1 VSTALAYTCGT
12 ILVLLF
18 RFRIELQAQPKMD
31 NLDLDVLK
39 TALAWTESGRRATL
53 GTVVRTWGSAPRP
66 IGAMMAIRDDGQ
78 VIGSVSGGCIEDD
91 LIAQVKDGKLAA
103 KLPESV
109 RYGVAADQARQFGL
123 PCGGTV
129 EMVLEPLTPQSDI
142 RGLLA
147 DLEGHKIIRRSLDLT
162 TGISQRRDAI
172 GADALQFNGSTLVT
186 VHGPK
191 YRLLIIG
198 AGQLSKYLATMAIPL
213 DYQVTVCDPRDEY
226 QEQWHDLPQVT
237 MTKEM
242 PDDTVLAMNLDRN
255 SAVVALTHDPK
266 LDDLALMEALKGQ
279 AFYVGALGSKGNNDK
294 RRARLLEF
302 DVSAEEL
309 LKLRGP
315 VGLDIG
321 AKTPSEIA
329 ISILAEMT
337 ATKRG
342 VTMTRSKS
350 ESVANA
356 VSSAG
361 CVV

>member
-1 VSTALAYTCGT
+1 
-12 ILVLLF
+12 
-18 RFRIELQAQPKMD
+18 MD

-39 TALAWTESGRRATL
+39 TALAWTDSGRRATL

-91 LIAQVKDGKLAA
+91 LIAKVKDGKLAA

-109 RYGVAADQARQFGL
+109 RYGVSADQANQFGL

-147 DLEGHKIIRRSLDLT
+147 DLESHRIVKRTLDLT
-162 TGISQRRDAI
+162 TAVTHRTDAT
-172 GADALQFNGSTLVT
+172 GADVLAFDGKALTT
-186 VHGPK
+186 IHGPR

-242 PDDTVLAMNLDRN
+242 PDDTVIAMNLDRN

-266 LDDLALMEALKGQ
+266 LDDLALMEALKSP
-279 AFYVGALGSKGNNDK
+279 AFYVGALGSKRNNDK
-294 RRARLLEF
+294 RRERLLEF
-302 DVSAEEL
+302 DVTQEEVL
-309 LKLRGP
+309 RLRGP

-329 ISILAEMT
+329 VSILAEMT
-337 ATKRG
+337 ALKRG
-342 VTMTRSKS
+342 VTMTRSKTDLAAS
-350 ESVANA
+350 L

-361 CVV
+361 CAV

>member
-1 VSTALAYTCGT
+1 
-12 ILVLLF
+12 
-18 RFRIELQAQPKMD
+18 MD

-91 LIAQVKDGKLAA
+91 LIAQIKEGKLAA

-109 RYGVAADQARQFGL
+109 RYGVAADQAREFGL

-142 RGLLA
+142 RGLLT
-147 DLEGHKIIRRSLDLT
+147 DLEGHKIIRRSLDLS
-162 TGISQRRDAI
+162 TGISQRRDAV
-172 GADALQFNGSTLVT
+172 GADALQFDGKTLVT

-237 MTKEM
+237 MTEEM

-279 AFYVGALGSKGNNDK
+279 AFYVGALGSKSNNDK

-302 DVSAEEL
+302 DVSADEL
-309 LKLRGP
+309 VKLRGP

-342 VTMTRSKS
+342 VTMTRSKTDLAAR
-350 ESVANA
+350 E

-361 CVV
+361 CSTS

>member
-1 VSTALAYTCGT
+1 
-12 ILVLLF
+12 
-18 RFRIELQAQPKMD
+18 MD

-39 TALAWTESGRRATL
+39 TALAWTESGRKATL

-91 LIAQVKDGKLAA
+91 LIAQVKNGKLAA

-109 RYGVAADQARQFGL
+109 RYGVATDQARQFGL

-129 EMVLEPLTPQSDI
+129 EMVLEPLSPLSDI

-147 DLEGHKIIRRSLDLT
+147 DLEAHKIVKRTLDLS
-162 TGISQRRDAI
+162 TGISRRENAS
-172 GADALQFNGSTLVT
+172 GADVLSFVGSTLVT
-186 VHGPK
+186 IHGPK

-198 AGQLSKYLATMAIPL
+198 AGQLSKYLATMAMPL

-226 QEQWHDLPQVT
+226 QEQWHDLPHVT

-242 PDDTVLAMNLDRN
+242 PDDTVVAMNLDRN

-266 LDDLALMEALKGQ
+266 LDDLALMEALKSP
-279 AFYVGALGSKGNNDK
+279 AFYVGALGSKANNDK
-294 RRARLLEF
+294 RRGRLLEF
-302 DVSAEEL
+302 DVSQEEVNR
-309 LKLRGP
+309 LRGP

-329 ISILAEMT
+329 VSILAEMT
-337 ATKRG
+337 AIKRG

-350 ESVANA
+350 ESAA
-356 VSSAG
+356 SEVSSAG
-361 CVV
+361 CVVQN

>member
-1 VSTALAYTCGT
+1 
-12 ILVLLF
+12 
-18 RFRIELQAQPKMD
+18 MD

-39 TALAWTESGRRATL
+39 TALAWTDSGRRATL

-91 LIAQVKDGKLAA
+91 LIAKVKDGKLAA
-103 KLPESV
+103 RLPESV
-109 RYGVAADQARQFGL
+109 RYGVSADQANQFGL

-147 DLEGHKIIRRSLDLT
+147 DLEAHRIVKRTLNLATAVAHRADATGADVLAFDGNTLT
-162 TGISQRRDAI
+162 TI
-172 GADALQFNGSTLVT
+172 
-186 VHGPK
+186 HGPR

-242 PDDTVLAMNLDRN
+242 PDDTVIAMNLDRN

-266 LDDLALMEALKGQ
+266 LDDLALMEALKSP
-279 AFYVGALGSKGNNDK
+279 AFYVGALGSKRNNDK
-294 RRARLLEF
+294 RRERLLEF
-302 DVSAEEL
+302 DVTAEEL
-309 LKLRGP
+309 TRLRGP

-337 ATKRG
+337 AMKRG

-350 ESVANA
+350 EVPAA
-356 VSSAG
+356 ATTSAG
-361 CVV
+361 CAL

>member
-1 VSTALAYTCGT
+1 
-12 ILVLLF
+12 
-18 RFRIELQAQPKMD
+18 MD

-39 TALAWTESGRRATL
+39 TALAWTDSGRRVTL

-91 LIAQVKDGKLAA
+91 LIAQVKERTLAA

-129 EMVLEPLTPQSDI
+129 EMVLEPLTPLSDV
-142 RGLLA
+142 RGLLT
-147 DLEGHKIIRRSLDLT
+147 DLEAHKIVKRTLHLE
-162 TGISQRRDAI
+162 TGIAKRAEST
-172 GADALQFNGSTLVT
+172 GADELSFDGKTLVT
-186 VHGPK
+186 VHGPR

-213 DYQVTVCDPRDEY
+213 DYQVTVCDPREEY
-226 QEQWHDLPQVT
+226 QEQWLDLPMVS
-237 MTKEM
+237 MTRGM
-242 PDDTVLAMNLDRN
+242 PDDTAIAMNLDRN

-266 LDDLALMEALKGQ
+266 LDDLALMEALRSP
-279 AFYVGALGSKGNNDK
+279 AFYVGALGSKANNDK
-294 RRARLLEF
+294 RRGRLLEF
-302 DVSAEEL
+302 DVSQDEVNR
-309 LKLRGP
+309 LRGP

-342 VTMTRSKS
+342 VVMTRSKS
-350 ESVANA
+350 EATA
-356 VSSAG
+356 ALDSSAG
-361 CVV
+361 CAAL

>member
-1 VSTALAYTCGT
+1 
-12 ILVLLF
+12 
-18 RFRIELQAQPKMD
+18 MD

-129 EMVLEPLTPQSDI
+129 EMVLEPLTPLSDI

-147 DLEGHKIIRRSLDLT
+147 DLEAHKIVKRSLDVA
-162 TGISQRRDAI
+162 TGIVKRSDAS
-172 GADALQFNGSTLVT
+172 GADVLSFDGKTLVT
-186 VHGPK
+186 IHGPR

-226 QEQWHDLPQVT
+226 QEQWSDLPHVT
-237 MTKEM
+237 MTREM
-242 PDDTVLAMNLDRN
+242 PDDTVITMNLDRN

-266 LDDLALMEALKGQ
+266 LDDLALMEALKSP
-279 AFYVGALGSKGNNDK
+279 AFYVGALGSKSNNDK

-302 DVSAEEL
+302 DVSEDEIK
-309 LKLRGP
+309 KLRGP

-342 VTMTRSKS
+342 VTLTRSKS
-350 ESVANA
+350 ES
-356 VSSAG
+356 SATATTRSG
-361 CVV
+361 CSL

>member
-1 VSTALAYTCGT
+1 
-12 ILVLLF
+12 
-18 RFRIELQAQPKMD
+18 MD

-103 KLPESV
+103 RLPESV
-109 RYGVAADQARQFGL
+109 RYGIAADQARQFGL

-147 DLEGHKIIRRSLDLT
+147 DLEGHKIIRRSLTLS
-162 TGISQRRDAI
+162 TGISQRREAS
-172 GADALQFNGSTLVT
+172 GADVLEFDGATLVT
-186 VHGPK
+186 IHGPK

-237 MTKEM
+237 MTKAM

-266 LDDLALMEALKGQ
+266 LDDLALMEALKGS
-279 AFYVGALGSKGNNDK
+279 AFYVGALGSKSNNDK

-302 DVSAEEL
+302 DVNEVEI
-309 LKLRGP
+309 KRLRGP

-350 ESVANA
+350 DLAAND
-356 VSSAG
+356 VTHAG
-361 CVV
+361 CAL

>member
-1 VSTALAYTCGT
+1 
-12 ILVLLF
+12 
-18 RFRIELQAQPKMD
+18 MD

-66 IGAMMAIRDDGQ
+66 VGAMMAIRDDGQ

-147 DLEGHKIIRRSLDLT
+147 DLEGHKIIRRSLDMS
-162 TGISQRRDAI
+162 TGIAHRREAI
-172 GADALQFNGSTLVT
+172 GADVLNFDGQSLVT
-186 VHGPK
+186 IHGPK

-198 AGQLSKYLATMAIPL
+198 AGQLSKYLAAMAIPL

-279 AFYVGALGSKGNNDK
+279 AFYVGALGSQSNNGK

-302 DVSAEEL
+302 DVTEEEL
-309 LKLRGP
+309 KKLRGP

-342 VTMTRSKS
+342 VILTRSKTELAAS
-350 ESVANA
+350 N

-361 CVV
+361 CAT

>member
-1 VSTALAYTCGT
+1 
-12 ILVLLF
+12 
-18 RFRIELQAQPKMD
+18 MD

-39 TALAWTESGRRATL
+39 TALVWTESGRRATL

-103 KLPESV
+103 KMPESV

-129 EMVLEPLTPQSDI
+129 EMVLEPLTLQSDI
-142 RGLLA
+142 RGLLS

-162 TGISQRRDAI
+162 TGISQRRDAT
-172 GADALQFNGSTLVT
+172 GADALQFDGKTLIT

-279 AFYVGALGSKGNNDK
+279 AFYVGALGSKCNNDK

-302 DVSAEEL
+302 DVSADEL

-342 VTMTRSKS
+342 VSLTRSKS
-350 ESVANA
+350 DAPARVET
-356 VSSAG
+356 SAG
-361 CVV
+361 CRA

>member
-1 VSTALAYTCGT
+1 
-12 ILVLLF
+12 
-18 RFRIELQAQPKMD
+18 MD

-39 TALAWTESGRRATL
+39 TALVWTESGRRATL

-91 LIAQVKDGKLAA
+91 LIHQVQNGKLAA

-129 EMVLEPLTPQSDI
+129 EMVLEPLAPQSDI

-147 DLEGHKIIRRSLDLT
+147 DLEAHKIVKRSLDLA
-162 TGISQRRDAI
+162 TGITKRVDAS
-172 GADALQFNGSTLVT
+172 GADALSFDGKTLVT

-213 DYQVTVCDPRDEY
+213 DYQVTVCDPREEY

-237 MTKEM
+237 MTREM
-242 PDDTVLAMNLDRN
+242 PDDVVLAMNLDRN

-266 LDDLALMEALKGQ
+266 LDDLALMEALKSP
-279 AFYVGALGSKGNNDK
+279 AFYVGALGSKANNDK
-294 RRARLLEF
+294 RRARLLDF
-302 DVSAEEL
+302 DVSDEEVK
-309 LKLRGP
+309 KLRGP

-342 VTMTRSKS
+342 VTLTRSKS
-350 ESVANA
+350 DTQTSAT
-356 VSSAG
+356 VSNG
-361 CVV
+361 CPV

>member
-1 VSTALAYTCGT
+1 ML
-12 ILVLLF
+12 
-18 RFRIELQAQPKMD
+18 PMD

-39 TALAWTESGRRATL
+39 TALAWTEAGRRATL

-91 LIAQVKDGKLAA
+91 LIAQVKKGKLAA

-129 EMVLEPLTPQSDI
+129 EMVLEPLTPLSDV
-142 RGLLA
+142 RGLLT
-147 DLEGHKIIRRSLDLT
+147 DLEAHKIVKRTLDLE
-162 TGISQRRDAI
+162 TGITKRANSS
-172 GADALQFNGSTLVT
+172 GADALSFDGKTLVT

-226 QEQWHDLPQVT
+226 DEQWHDLPHVT
-237 MTKEM
+237 LSKQM
-242 PDDTVLAMNLDRN
+242 PDDLVLAMNLDRN

-266 LDDLALMEALKGQ
+266 LDDLALMEALRSP
-279 AFYVGALGSKGNNDK
+279 AFYVGALGSKVNNEK
-294 RRARLLEF
+294 RRIRLMEF
-302 DVSAEEL
+302 DVSEEEVR
-309 LKLRGP
+309 KLRGP

-329 ISILAEMT
+329 IAILAEMT

-342 VTMTRSKS
+342 VTMTRSKT
-350 ESVANA
+350 EATANA
-356 VSSAG
+356 DSSAG
-361 CVV
+361 CRL

>member
-1 VSTALAYTCGT
+1 
-12 ILVLLF
+12 
-18 RFRIELQAQPKMD
+18 MD

-129 EMVLEPLTPQSDI
+129 EMVLEPLSPQSDI
-142 RGLLA
+142 RGLLS
-147 DLEGHKIIRRSLDLT
+147 DLEAHKIVKRTLDLA
-162 TGISQRRDAI
+162 TGITRRTDAAHANE
-172 GADALQFNGSTLVT
+172 GADVLSFDDKTLVT
-186 VHGPK
+186 IHGPK
-191 YRLLIIG
+191 YRLVIIG

-237 MTKEM
+237 MSKEM
-242 PDDTVLAMNLDRN
+242 PDDLVLAMNLDRN
-255 SAVVALTHDPK
+255 SALVALTHDPK
-266 LDDLALMEALKGQ
+266 LDDLALMEALKSP
-279 AFYVGALGSKGNNDK
+279 AFYVGALGSKANNDK
-294 RRARLLEF
+294 RRTRLLEF
-302 DVSAEEL
+302 DVSEEEVK
-309 LKLRGP
+309 KLRGP

-342 VTMTRSKS
+342 VTMTRSKTERAAS
-350 ESVANA
+350 E

-361 CVV
+361 CAT

>member
-1 VSTALAYTCGT
+1 
-12 ILVLLF
+12 
-18 RFRIELQAQPKMD
+18 MD

-39 TALAWTESGRRATL
+39 TALAWTEAGRRATL

-129 EMVLEPLTPQSDI
+129 EMVLEPLTPLSDI

-147 DLEGHKIIRRSLDLT
+147 DLEAHKIVKRTLDLET
-162 TGISQRRDAI
+162 AITRRADAV
-172 GADALQFNGSTLVT
+172 GADVLSFDGKTLVT
-186 VHGPK
+186 IHGPR
-191 YRLLIIG
+191 YRLLIVG

-226 QEQWHDLPQVT
+226 QEQWSDLPQVT
-237 MTKEM
+237 MSKEM
-242 PDDTVLAMNLDRN
+242 PDDLVIAMNLDRN
-255 SAVVALTHDPK
+255 SALVALTHDPK
-266 LDDLALMEALKGQ
+266 LDDLALMEALKSP
-279 AFYVGALGSKGNNDK
+279 AFYVGALGSKANNDK
-294 RRARLLEF
+294 RRTRLLDF
-302 DVSAEEL
+302 DVSIDEIK
-309 LKLRGP
+309 KLRGP

-350 ESVANA
+350 EALASE
-356 VSSAG
+356 VSAAG
-361 CVV
+361 CVA

>member
-1 VSTALAYTCGT
+1 
-12 ILVLLF
+12 
-18 RFRIELQAQPKMD
+18 MD

-39 TALAWTESGRRATL
+39 TALAWTDSGRRATL

-91 LIAQVKDGKLAA
+91 LIAKVKDGKLAA
-103 KLPESV
+103 RLPESV
-109 RYGVAADQARQFGL
+109 RYGVSADQAHQFGL

-147 DLEGHKIIRRSLDLT
+147 DLEAHRIVKRTLNLATAVTHRA
-162 TGISQRRDAI
+162 DAT
-172 GADALQFNGSTLVT
+172 GADVLAFDGSTLT
-186 VHGPK
+186 TIHGPR

-213 DYQVTVCDPRDEY
+213 DYQVTVCDPRVEY
-226 QEQWHDLPQVT
+226 HEQWQEDEVAQGRSVPQVT
-237 MTKEM
+237 LTKEM
-242 PDDTVLAMNLDRN
+242 PDDTVIAMNLDRN

-266 LDDLALMEALKGQ
+266 LDDLALMEALKSP
-279 AFYVGALGSKGNNDK
+279 AFYVGALGSKRNNDK
-294 RRARLLEF
+294 RRERLLEF
-302 DVSAEEL
+302 DVTAEEL
-309 LKLRGP
+309 TKLRGP

-337 ATKRG
+337 AMKRG

-350 ESVANA
+350 EVPAAA
-356 VSSAG
+356 VTSAG
-361 CVV
+361 CAL